1 MVRITNR
8 ISKKITSRTDRGLG
22 KISLGEYLAVTLKIR
37 GFARNAP

>member
-8 ISKKITSRTDRGLG
+8 IGKKKIFRTDRGLG
-22 KISLGEYLAVTLKIR
+22 KISLGEFNAVTLKIR